1 MAELYGGR
9 GAWNQMTAL
18 LVQTPLSLDGPDRIV
33 LAGRYGVESRL
44 QRAMCGDGLPEE
56 ETRERFSQSIA
67 N

>member
-1 MAELYGGR
+1 
-9 GAWNQMTAL
+9 MTAL